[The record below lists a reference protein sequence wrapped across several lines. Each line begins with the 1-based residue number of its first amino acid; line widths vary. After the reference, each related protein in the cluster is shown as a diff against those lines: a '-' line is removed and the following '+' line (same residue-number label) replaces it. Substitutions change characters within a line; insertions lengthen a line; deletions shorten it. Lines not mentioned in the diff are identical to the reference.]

1 MTTSA
6 KIISISWCVLIN
18 LIEVAV
24 VVTMLGVAHT
34 SFEKV
39 VISALV
45 LIYLAVKNYF
55 SLLGDGMMKKGQ
67 QDLARFFEL
76 AKQLKIDT
84 EIYREAYTEN
94 QNEINDF
101 SVGQV
106 IDMVFRTVIFF
117 IAMFALVTAII

>member
-1 MTTSA
+1 
-6 KIISISWCVLIN
+6 
-18 LIEVAV
+18 
-24 VVTMLGVAHT
+24 
-34 SFEKV
+34 
-39 VISALV
+39 
-45 LIYLAVKNYF
+45 VKNYF

-67 QDLARFFEL
+67 QDLARFIEL